1 MKKRSVKTGAA
12 LAASVFLVFICGIAM
27 YQTMGFVYAIA
38 DDVIMR
44 DIASGAFTG
53 TPDGHLIFVK
63 YALGVAI
70 SCMYTWNSSVDWYGF
85 FMTGVIF
92 LSLAAVIYRGLSGQ
106 RSLKWKAV
114 YAGITLGIFGCGMLF
129 HIAQFEWTVSAAAA
143 GAGALY
149 LYVTMRTDENGGK
162 LLDAFLIWLLLIL
175 TYGIRDDVF
184 LMVLPGFG
192 IVFLWKFFRKEEGKF
207 LFNWRQL
214 LLPAAVFGTIAVMI
228 LAEQQAYQGKE
239 WEQFRTFQS
248 ARSDVYDYYGVPVY
262 ESNPAF
268 FDKAGLNEAELRNL
282 RHYALY
288 LVDDM
293 DAELMRSLAEEGKR
307 QSGQQGVKAKIRNGI
322 LLAAEQAVDKE
333 YFTVSIPFLIFLAAV
348 LYLIFRYYR
357 KAVWPLLLFLA
368 AEGCLWLYLGIMG
381 RLPERVA
388 FSMHLVT
395 LAGTAGAFLHL
406 WGKWEESARKGDGHK
421 RKHVFVTVL
430 LVCSLAAAA
439 WQWIVSSQ
447 ANEEKLAMD
456 DSYQQFKLSCKEH
469 PENLYFIETFM
480 AEPVGGARV
489 STQYSAQINNCLTL
503 GDWYSTSPL
512 DEQRLKKLGIH
523 DVEDTILHNPN
534 AYLVVRD
541 IENPGF
547 LKDYFEEKYPQYSL
561 VMRTSETVEGRI
573 YFLYQ
578 ISGN

>member
-1 MKKRSVKTGAA
+1 MKKRSVKAGAA

-63 YALGVAI
+63 YALGLVI

-114 YAGITLGIFGCGMLF
+114 YAGITLGVFGCGMFF

-162 LLDAFLIWLLLIL
+162 LLDAILIWLLLTL

-192 IVFLWKFFRKEEGKF
+192 IAFLWKFFRKAEGKF
-207 LFNWRQL
+207 LFDWKQL
-214 LLPAAVFGTIAVMI
+214 LLPAAVFGTIAVMM
-228 LAEQQAYQGKE
+228 LAEQQEYQGKE
-239 WEQFRTFQS
+239 WEEFRTFQS
-248 ARSDVYDYYGVPVY
+248 ARSDIYDYYGVPVY

-268 FDKAGLNEAELRNL
+268 FDKMGLNEAEIRNL

-288 LVDDM
+288 LVEDM
-293 DAELMRSLAEEGKR
+293 DAELVRSLAEEGKR
-307 QSGQQGVKAKIRNGI
+307 QSGQQGVKAKIRNGV
-322 LLAAEQAVDKE
+322 LLAAKQAVDKE

-357 KAVWPLLLFLA
+357 KAVWPLLLFLG

-406 WGKWEESARKGDGHK
+406 WGKWEESGRKGEGCK
-421 RKHVFVTVL
+421 RKQVFVTAL
-430 LVCSLAAAA
+430 LLCSLAAAA
-439 WQWIVSSQ
+439 WQWNVSSQ
-447 ANEEKLAMD
+447 ANKEKLAMD
-456 DSYQQFKLSCKEH
+456 GSYQQFKLSCKEQ

-512 DEQRLKKLGIH
+512 DEQRMKKLGIQN
-523 DVEDTILHNPN
+523 VEDTILHNPN

-541 IENPGF
+541 VENPGF
-547 LKDYFEEKYPQYSL
+547 LKDYFEEKYPQCSL
-561 VMRTSETVEGRI
+561 VMRRSETVGGRT

-578 ISGN
+578 ISGD

>member
-63 YALGVAI
+63 YALVLAI

-192 IVFLWKFFRKEEGKF
+192 IAFLWKFFRKEEGKF

-228 LAEQQAYQGKE
+228 LAEQRAYQGKE
-239 WEQFRTFQS
+239 WEEFRTFQS

-307 QSGQQGVKAKIRNGI
+307 QSGQQGVKAKIRNGV
-322 LLAAEQAVDKE
+322 LLAAEQAVNKE

-489 STQYSAQINNCLTL
+489 SAQYSAQINNCLTL

-512 DEQRLKKLGIH
+512 DEQRLKKLGIQ

-541 IENPGF
+541 VENPGF